1 MIFFLQR
8 FKKKY
13 FSRDIQRF
21 IIVGCSTVLLDC
33 VCYFLLFQ
41 FGLKSSFSKGVSFTI
56 GAIFA
61 YVANKNF
68 TFKNKNYGVIQFS
81 SFILLYFT
89 TLLVNVII
97 NESILG
103 LFSSTSLSLIIA
115 FMSATLVSALLNFLG
130 MKYLV
135 FIR

>member
-8 FKKKY
+8 FQKKY

-33 VCYFLLFQ
+33 VFYFLLVQ
-41 FGLKSSFSKGVSFTI
+41 FGLKSSFSKGVSFTV
-56 GAIFA
+56 GAIYA

-68 TFKNKNYGVIQFS
+68 TFKNQNHSVKQFS

-89 TLLVNVII
+89 TLSINVIV

-135 FIR
+135 FNR